1 MKRAHKKIINIIVFI
16 GLAYFVTRPMYYPG
30 MGDNPMPR
38 RISAQI
44 QPQNNIISFQE
55 MDNFLFLWS
64 KFLEQDFA
72 TPNMTALLDINNAP
86 NQKLSSRAQ
95 KWLKNNNWNVDRFF
109 YVGQRLHT
117 VVKACQLKIL
127 AQETSESLK
136 LQLEQTKDEGVRT
149 TIERLMDQQSKMYQT
164 LKVSE
169 GEIEMVMPHLK
180 TVEEILSGKLIYKP
194 DDRK

>member
-180 TVEEILSGKLIYKP
+180 TVEETLSGKLIYKP